1 MSGGWLGGLKAGV
14 AGVADVTGAALRGT
28 AEAGAAL
35 GAQLG
40 GAAALIPAMPGL
52 PTMSAMPVLP
62 SLPTDRLAAQMNAA
76 IARLRE
82 MPGEAGEAMALR
94 FSGALARIQALP
106 AEAAAAVGEL
116 TAVVDSLFP
125 EHESASPAPEVP
137 SLAAPESS
145 SLPAV
150 GRAGGIVVT
159 ARAVPRRTVVEP
171 AAFGSFIRL
180 QHPSKTAECCSA
192 LTTIPVDSVE
202 KMLKRETLPNGRNFL
217 LCIIAYGPNLIAAV
231 LPEAEERWLIGAQ
244 ILADQVRLEDE
255 LARAQAE
262 MARNA
267 GRWAFC
273 GITFRGAA

>member
-1 MSGGWLGGLKAGV
+1 MSGGWFGGLK

-40 GAAALIPAMPGL
+40 GAAALIPAMPGI
-52 PTMSAMPVLP
+52 PALP
-62 SLPTDRLAAQMNAA
+62 SLPTDRLAVQMNAA
-76 IARLRE
+76 ISRLRE
-82 MPGEAGEAMALR
+82 MPGEAGEVMAHR
-94 FSGALARIQALP
+94 FAGALARIQALP

-116 TAVVDSLFP
+116 TAVIDSLFP
-125 EHESASPAPEVP
+125 EHETASPAAEVQTP
-137 SLAAPESS
+137 AAPQPSS
-145 SLPAV
+145 VPTV
-150 GRAGGIVVT
+150 GQAGGIVVT
-159 ARAVPRRTVVEP
+159 ARAVPRRTVVEA

-231 LPEAEERWLIGAQ
+231 LPEADERWLIGAQ

-262 MARNA
+262 VACNT

-273 GITFRGAA
+273 GITFRGPATP